1 MTWRALLQ
9 EEEERL
15 FCIKTIVDSLCD
27 RIRFGGLSRGE
38 AERSAY
44 SVRAEVE
51 HIAPDKMAVYD
62 LIYAARFRRLMDQF
76 PLSNEQ

>member
-1 MTWRALLQ
+1 MIREKLLQ

-15 FCIKTIVDSLCD
+15 FRIKTIVDSLCD
-27 RIRFGGLSRGE
+27 RIRFGGLSREE
-38 AERSAY
+38 AERSAC

-51 HIAPDKMAVYD
+51 HIAADKMAVYD

-76 PLSNEQ
+76 ILSNE

>member
-1 MTWRALLQ
+1 MTREALLQ

-15 FCIKTIVDSLCD
+15 FRIKTIVDSLCD
-27 RIRFGGLSRGE
+27 RIRFGGLSREE
-38 AERSAY
+38 AERSVC

-62 LIYAARFRRLMDQF
+62 LIYAARFRRLMGQF
-76 PLSNEQ
+76 TLSNEQ